1 MFFSQFTPNGL
12 LTASGYLRKRVVPRF
27 SLLRQRIR
35 ANWAL
40 RGVPKGSIVKS
51 VLFGVPGR
59 ELARVVGVCVTIFIM
74 LTTPSSAED
83 RTISMYNIHT
93 QETIT
98 VTFKRNGKYVL
109 EGLQQLNHFMRDWRR
124 NQETKMDPALIDII
138 WELHEELG
146 SKVPVHLIC
155 GYPLTGHQRNA
166 PADLRRPGEEQPPY
180 HRPGGGPRVP

>member
-1 MFFSQFTPNGL
+1 MFFSQFTPNDL

-27 SLLRQRIR
+27 SLMRHGIR

-40 RGVPKGSIVKS
+40 RGVSKGSIVKS

-59 ELARVVGVCVTIFIM
+59 ELARVVGVCVTVFIM

-109 EGLQQLNHFMRDWRR
+109 EGLQELNHFMRDWRR
-124 NQETKMDPALIDII
+124 NQEIKMDPALIDII
-138 WELHEELG
+138 WELHERAWLEGARAPRLR
-146 SKVPVHLIC
+146 VPLI
-155 GYPLTGHQRNA
+155 GHQRNA
-166 PADLRRPGEEQPPY
+166 PADFRRPGEEQPPY